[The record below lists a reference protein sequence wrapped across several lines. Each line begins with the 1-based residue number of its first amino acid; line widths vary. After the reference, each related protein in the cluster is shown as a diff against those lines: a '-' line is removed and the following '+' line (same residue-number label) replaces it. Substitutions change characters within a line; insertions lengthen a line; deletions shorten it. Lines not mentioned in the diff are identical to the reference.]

1 MIAYNMKENY
11 YIYKFKIRE
20 NKEDYPLIFNIAIE
34 KKLESDTKEMLEENA
49 IALAK
54 KMVFAESMFKT
65 HDPYADS
72 LFILRETPGHPLLK
86 AKWELISTKDVETT
100 MDYSIKYIRREIK

>member
-1 MIAYNMKENY
+1 MKENC

-72 LFILRETPGHPLLK
+72 LFILRETPEHPLLK